1 MLDIDTHQLE
11 RLIEKLENCDS
22 DNDGLNPTICKLK
35 SLLNVSR
42 QINELSGRLNNTTRI
57 VLSGETLEVISEV
70 LGKTAQNKKLERDKR
85 ILHLHFMGVEESEI
99 ARILGCDLETV
110 NRVINY

>member
-22 DNDGLNPTICKLK
+22 DNDGLKHTTCKLKSFHIICKLK

-42 QINELSGRLNNTTRI
+42 QINELSGRLNNTARI

-70 LGKTAQNKKLERDKR
+70 LSNENVRQT
-85 ILHLHFMGVEESEI
+85 
-99 ARILGCDLETV
+99 
-110 NRVINY
+110 

>member
-22 DNDGLNPTICKLK
+22 DNDGLKLKHTTYKLK

-70 LGKTAQNKKLERDKR
+70 LSNENVRQT
-85 ILHLHFMGVEESEI
+85 
-99 ARILGCDLETV
+99 
-110 NRVINY
+110 